1 MSNSTSLT
9 GSSKQYIGVVDML
22 CEGPIY
28 GLENGK
34 NDVYINDVPFEN
46 ATLVGSLTDSGSA
59 RFLTLS
65 PVAGSATN
73 MTVTNGTIK
82 ETDAGKY
89 AHIEARKVTVSAISQ
104 SNQSGYTTTT
114 ITPSETLSTEWNNYS
129 LDKYYTKLRNT
140 VTGRVYNTYSY
151 WAAGTNVLTLL
162 SLPVRRGFGTASNW
176 EVVLVQSSK
185 IASYTSDTAFTLGDN
200 LHNAANVTN
209 ARFTISASVAT
220 NPDNPNPDATTSKV
234 EGSTLQFR
242 QGKLEQSPIS
252 QVHGVSGGVTK
263 TGSTTVADLKQYNN
277 QSELNNYISGSAYSG
292 ISTFGYPTGQS
303 YSQNAGAQL
312 VYASSAFGASTPEQ
326 VNEVNVRINYNSL
339 IVYNTENGDKEDAY
353 AVYVF
358 EVKTELNGEETP
370 YRKLFGQYG
379 TFVVHRGRTT
389 APVSFDHTIGL
400 DRFKP
405 FDDFTIRITRL
416 TRDAGLPVRANGSNG
431 GETDVDKWNLQAA
444 ASTGGANLSSTI
456 HDSFIYPHTAVAAVS
471 FSSKSYT
478 QLPQRSYLLKGL
490 MVEIPTAYTPREYSS
505 TGVAEYDEWWDG
517 NFKTE
522 LHYTDNPAWVF
533 YDIATNA
540 RYGAGNWL
548 ESYNLDKFALYRIA
562 KYCDELVDDGNGGT
576 EPRFRANVYLAKA
589 TDVYKVLKDFAT
601 IFTGMLYWLDGKLSP
616 IQDVP
621 SEPVYTFSKANVR
634 DGKFNYESTGRK
646 TRSNQVV
653 VTWNDPTRNYEPV
666 NLIVEDREDIVA
678 QRKIVS
684 QKAIAFGATSE
695 GQAIRYG
702 RWKLWTAQN
711 QKEIVSFETGLQGAF
726 IRPGDVINIQ
736 DRDRYGIDFSGKIK
750 AVNTSTKYITL
761 DRELTNITDPDGG
774 AITYEMSTLVTNFA
788 AYYTGLDPI
797 HINNST
803 GRKVSSNPGDDT
815 VTTFNRGDR
824 YTAVFWY
831 PDPSSGAPAGEVNG
845 FHAYYSTSN
854 PPGFETNEI
863 ETGAND
869 IYDLSADNAKN
880 VISQAHYLVAETG
893 GDLGSNGDP
902 SGSGYSTYPLQLE
915 WKPHSY
921 VVTKDVT
928 LTNSGGT
935 TTVSMVNSNDW
946 YVNQE
951 IPTVGTIFALVA
963 KNSGNVNFLG
973 SAKEY
978 RVLGISFEDSKNIY
992 GISAVEHYNSKYD
1005 AVDKDYALGVIPD
1018 NTYAEIEDP
1027 DAVVPAPGN
1036 IYVVSETD
1044 SSKPGEEFRIE
1055 WDVPQEQYTDA
1066 GGTTREREYEFLNDY
1081 EIYHTIPDLDNP
1093 LFTAN
1098 NSYRFQGVPDG
1109 VYTFRVRTRSRKGNT
1124 SDYVSVTYDV
1134 NDPFGTNVP
1143 RVVGGLPKGI
1153 VANSTA
1159 YDVHNAE
1166 ITDEEDR
1173 YKLIWERDTSA
1184 KGYSIGNSMFGG
1196 NNAIATYLDPVG
1208 LFGLAVSGPLVY
1220 VANNIGTS
1228 VSEPDGYAGDSEWH
1242 YLHYNGSDTRLAYW
1256 NTITLDN
1263 LPFYHK
1269 IDNNGFGW
1277 RGSYQPWT
1285 YLSGVG
1291 GFTQA
1296 SVAAGS
1302 NRLVATNY
1310 GDFTNDLKIR
1320 DIVHFDGKA
1329 QTFEMYKVE
1338 QLENYNSEGIVSVRL
1353 REWESAGVA
1362 TSPGW
1367 VNGDIVTFER
1377 VSGAT
1382 NVNGQY
1388 YYVKDTAESERYQL
1402 YHSIN
1407 LGADAI
1413 ISGNTYVITST
1424 GTTSFTS
1431 IGASSNAVGT
1441 VFTATDTGTGT
1452 GTVDR
1457 ALVTSELGGA
1467 YTTLTGFVTR
1477 AKVKAAKIV
1486 AVIDDNTAILDRSFN
1501 EAISVSRLYKSTYS
1515 PDYNDD
1521 AIFGR
1526 VKWNGYDNVDDIH
1539 TFTVD
1544 TFITVDEGLN
1554 VGALDVLVR
1563 PDVGSILYS
1572 ENGTTQETQFTSPL
1586 TVTLIASGFSN
1597 PQFRVT
1603 KVEGA
1608 GATLDFDMEED
1619 SLDIPFVGNN
1629 GALDYTEDLFTT
1641 TEANSIAWQSGEEIK
1656 ITAEVREA
1664 NNTGVNTTGEG
1675 YILKVSS
1682 GAQGI
1687 DGKTVE
1693 LRAEDYSIIYDEA
1706 GATPII
1712 GGNSDR
1718 VITFTA
1724 TARNYDDPQFKFTF
1738 NGQNLSNTS
1747 AFTLGGDPGY
1757 DNTTPGAT
1765 YVWGT
1770 AKEVDVEDGIVATA
1784 TVTVPETYDGN
1795 WGDNKNQKT
1804 FFVTVEAREGS
1815 TGPFTATDEVTIIG
1829 VHALKGGYWVAM
1841 SNASGNSIPTDF
1853 EGEVI
1858 GTADANGFVTVV
1870 DTGTTI
1876 EVGKGATILELT
1888 DLNTATW
1895 DAAAPSSKLG
1905 FYNISHQLVPGSSA
1919 IELGEQ
1925 TGGDEDNDY
1934 IVTYAD
1940 HKFSKTGWTQETAGI
1955 QYIID
1960 IEDTGSA
1967 NAIKI
1972 TQPFTKSKQG
1982 FGGARLV
1989 LSNPTEEIASNASQI
2004 PDNFNN
2010 TGTSVNCFLTGL
2022 NLPYYAAGATVPSTV
2037 NAFWRL
2043 KSIDPTNVTA
2053 DSSPTYPSNGSTAA
2067 VVFGNITAFPKTYKK
2082 GSITFTAGLF
2092 IRGGDGG
2099 FVEEE
2104 LEVDQTF
2111 TKNTS
2116 GANVSITA
2124 TPSHYIYDQDT
2135 TTPSPA
2141 TDHTFSVRGFAGPDI
2156 DYKYVITGGALGTG
2170 NLSGTV
2176 TAGNNVTGLTVDDTD
2191 DLPYYD
2197 SNGNVNEYIYT
2208 VDLYDA
2214 SDTNNETILAT
2225 DSVTISLSKSAPDNL
2240 ILDLTNDYDAVVVP
2254 AGSSG
2259 SDLDVS
2265 VSTTANVYKD
2275 GVLED
2280 VDDWNFTASQS
2291 TTLRDG
2297 SVSTS
2302 ALTMAF
2308 DSTDANKLN
2317 ITSITEDTYRSAI
2330 TISASHATN
2339 SNYATQNAI
2348 FVLQRLFGGRQLQI
2362 IPSVDAITYNPNTDS
2377 YSPSNGTVTFTVNQI
2392 TENGEETFTDY
2403 YYELDGGSRTD
2414 ATVTAPSKNFTSGAP
2429 DPVVND
2435 STTLKVFYNNVT
2447 NTVADTST
2455 VPLIVSGENGV
2466 SLTSTQEYYKLT
2478 NSATAPDRYS
2488 TGTTIDTGWTT
2499 TPPQP
2504 TSSNKYLWNFNRNT
2518 KSNGTTEDTNVIL
2531 LSTLVKS
2538 IASITEAYQVHNSPT
2553 AANTS
2558 GTWYSTIAAAVA
2570 AQAITSSYPY
2580 LWNRTTIAY
2589 TDGSTSTV
2597 VYSLIA
2603 VRGNDGVSFSGTVE
2617 YYKIHNSKTNAP
2629 ARYSSGTTIDSG
2641 WNTTPATPTTT
2652 NRYTWNFNRST
2663 KSDSTFTDSQP
2674 VLVSEL
2680 LKSISSITEEYQKGS
2695 SATTAPTGTWYSTIA
2710 AAGSIDATNPY
2721 MWNRT
2726 TIAYTDGSTS
2736 TVTTTVIAARG
2747 SDGVSYTGTAEYYK
2761 LTNSTTA
2768 PGRYSSGTTIDTGWS
2783 TSPSTPTST
2792 NQYLWNFNRNSKS
2805 DGTFQDSAVYL
2816 VTQFVQDGSD
2826 GKGISSITEQYAR
2839 HTSASSAPSSGW
2851 STTFPTISANYP
2863 YIWNRTRINYT
2874 DGTNSGW
2881 IYTLIAARGTD
2892 GTTPVKGTDYFDGD
2906 DGADAGQVV
2915 TGYIYSAAA
2924 NPTVPS
2930 SQTYNFANAGLDS
2943 AFTNITGWSTNPPTF
2958 NSTNNTIYYA
2968 YYKAVETVT
2977 NGNATGSGTVTFS
2990 ARQTGTSFTGLV
3002 TFHSAGGP
3010 NGDGAF
3016 STDGGSTF
3024 TSIDGGKI
3032 STGTIAAESLTI
3044 GEEDRTSSRLLL
3056 LEDSLKIFQGTTLR
3070 VHLGNLN
3077 NSNT

>member
-9 GSSKQYIGVVDML
+9 GSTKQYIGVVDML

-28 GLENGK
+28 GLEKGM

-59 RFLTLS
+59 RSLTLTPAS
-65 PVAGSATN
+65 GSTTN
-73 MTVTNGTIK
+73 MNVTSGTIK
-82 ETDAGKY
+82 ETDVGKY
-89 AHIEARKVTVSAISQ
+89 AHIEARKVGVSSISQ
-104 SNQSGYTTTT
+104 TNYNQYT
-114 ITPSETLSTEWNNYS
+114 ITTVTATETLSTEWQNYQ

-140 VTGRVYNTYSY
+140 VTGRVYNAYSY
-151 WAAGTNVLTLL
+151 WSSGNTITLY
-162 SLPVRRGFGTASNW
+162 SLPIRRAFGSASNW
-176 EVVLVQSSK
+176 ELVLIQSSK
-185 IASYTSDTAFTLGDN
+185 IASYTSDTAFTLADS
-200 LHNAANVTN
+200 LHNAANVSN
-209 ARFTISASVAT
+209 ARFTVSASVTT

-242 QGKLEQSPIS
+242 KGLLEQAPIS

-263 TGSTTVADLKQYNN
+263 TGNTTVAPLKQFSN
-277 QSELNNYISGSAYSG
+277 STLLNNYKSGSPYSG
-292 ISTFGYPTGQS
+292 ISTSGYPTGQS
-303 YSQNAGAQL
+303 YTNNSGPQL
-312 VYASSAFGASTPEQ
+312 EFPSSAFGASAPEQ
-326 VNEVNVRINYNSL
+326 VNEVNIRINYESL
-339 IVYNTENGDKEDAY
+339 ILYNTENGDKEDAY
-353 AVYVF
+353 AIYVF
-358 EVKTELNGEETP
+358 EVRTELNGVQTP

-379 TFVVHRGRTT
+379 TFIVHRGRTT

-405 FDDFTIRITRL
+405 FDDFTIRVTRL
-416 TRDAGLPVRANGSNG
+416 TRDAGLPVRSDGSNG
-431 GETDVDKWNLQAA
+431 GENDIDKWSLQAA

-456 HDSFIYPHTAVAAVS
+456 QDSFIYPHTAIAAVS
-471 FSSKSYT
+471 FSSKSYN
-478 QLPQRSYLLKGL
+478 QLPSRSYLLKGL

-505 TGVAEYDEWWDG
+505 TGVAQYGSWWDG

-589 TDVYKVLKDFAT
+589 TDVYKVLKDFAS

-616 IQDVP
+616 LQDVP
-621 SEPVYTFSKANVR
+621 GEPVYTFSKANVI

-678 QRKIVS
+678 QRKIIS
-684 QKAIAFGATSE
+684 QKAVAFGATSE

-711 QKEIVSFETGLQGAF
+711 QKEVVSFETGLQGAY
-726 IRPGDVINIQ
+726 IRPGDVINVQ
-736 DRDRYGIDFSGKIK
+736 DRDRYGIDFSGKI
-750 AVNTSTKYITL
+750 ADVTADNRLLL
-761 DRELTNITDPDGG
+761 DRQITNITDPDGG
-774 AITYEMSTLVTNFA
+774 AITYEISTLVTSYAAFYAGLNPLTLDGKTYQRGDRITGRVYLDSDSAGAGTTLSLGTVNSEEKASNAFA
-788 AYYTGLDPI
+788 
-797 HINNST
+797 NST
-803 GRKVSSNPGDDT
+803 GT
-815 VTTFNRGDR
+815 
-824 YTAVFWY
+824 
-831 PDPSSGAPAGEVNG
+831 
-845 FHAYYSTSN
+845 
-854 PPGFETNEI
+854 
-863 ETGAND
+863 
-869 IYDLSADNAKN
+869 
-880 VISQAHYLVAETG
+880 
-893 GDLGSNGDP
+893 
-902 SGSGYSTYPLQLE
+902 PLPLD
-915 WKPHSY
+915 WKPYSY

-928 LTNSGGT
+928 LNTSNNITAVNMASGET
-935 TTVSMVNSNDW
+935 W
-946 YVNQE
+946 YSPSEVPVE
-951 IPTVGTIFALVA
+951 GTIFALIA
-963 KNSGNVNFLG
+963 KNSGNTNFLG

-978 RVLGISFEDSKNIY
+978 RVLGISFEESKNVY

-1055 WDVPQEQYTDA
+1055 WDVPQESYTDG

-1081 EIYHTIPDLDNP
+1081 EIYHTVPDLDNP

-1109 VYTFRVRTRSRKGNT
+1109 LYTFRVRTRSRKGNT

-1159 YDVHNAE
+1159 YNVHNAE

-1184 KGYSIGNSMFGG
+1184 RGYSIGNSMFGG
-1196 NNAIATYLDPVG
+1196 TNAISTSLSSIG
-1208 LFGLAVSGPLVY
+1208 LFGLAVSGPLV
-1220 VANNIGTS
+1220 VTSSGTS

-1242 YLHYNGSDTRLAYW
+1242 YLHYDGSTSLSYW
-1256 NTITLDN
+1256 NTRTLEN

-1269 IDNNGFGW
+1269 INNGGFGW
-1277 RGSYQPWT
+1277 RGSSQSWT
-1285 YLSGVG
+1285 ALFGSGG
-1291 GFTQA
+1291 YTTAQ
-1296 SVAAGS
+1296 VALGS
-1302 NRLVATNY
+1302 NRLTASTN
-1310 GDFTNDLKIR
+1310 GDFLSDLTIR

-1338 QLENYNSEGIVSVRL
+1338 QLREESGESVVSVRL
-1353 REWESAGVA
+1353 REYENAGVS
-1362 TSPGW
+1362 TDPLWENS
-1367 VNGDIVTFER
+1367 DIVTFER

-1382 NVNGQY
+1382 GVNGQY
-1388 YYVKDTAESERYQL
+1388 YYVKTTADDDRFQL
-1402 YHSIN
+1402 YFDYDLTDPVRTSD
-1407 LGADAI
+1407 LG
-1413 ISGNTYVITST
+1413 ST
-1424 GTTSFTS
+1424 
-1431 IGASSNAVGT
+1431 
-1441 VFTATDTGTGT
+1441 
-1452 GTVDR
+1452 
-1457 ALVTSELGGA
+1457 

-1477 AKVKAAKIV
+1477 AKVKAAKVV

-1501 EAISVSRLYKSTYS
+1501 ESISVNRLYKLTYR

-1521 AIFGR
+1521 AVFGR

-1554 VGALDVLVR
+1554 VGALEVLVR
-1563 PDVGSILYS
+1563 PDTGTILYS
-1572 ENGTTQETQFTSPL
+1572 ENGSTQETQFTSAL
-1586 TVTLIASGFSN
+1586 TATIIASGFTN
-1597 PQFRVT
+1597 PQFRIT

-1608 GATLDFDMEED
+1608 GSALDFDMEAD

-1629 GALDYTEDLFTT
+1629 GSLYYTADIFTS
-1641 TEANSIAWQSGEEIK
+1641 TEANAISWESGESVA

-1664 NNTGVNTTGEG
+1664 NNTGINTTGIG
-1675 YILKVSS
+1675 YILKTSS

-1738 NGQNLSNTS
+1738 NGQNLANTS

-1765 YVWGT
+1765 YTWGT
-1770 AKEVDVEDGIVATA
+1770 AKEVDVEDGIIATA

-1815 TGPFTATDEVTIIG
+1815 TGPFTSTDEVTIIG

-1853 EGEVI
+1853 DGEVI

-1888 DLNTATW
+1888 DLSTSTW
-1895 DAAAPSSKLG
+1895 DAASPSSKLG

-1919 IELGEQ
+1919 IQLGAQ
-1925 TGGDEDNDY
+1925 TGGDEASDY

-1960 IEDTGSA
+1960 IEDTGSD
-1967 NAIKI
+1967 NAIRI

-1989 LSNPTEEIASNASQI
+1989 LSNPTEEIASNASLI

-2022 NLPYYAAGATVPSTV
+2022 NLPYYASGATVPSTV

-2116 GANVSITA
+2116 GANVSIFA

-2135 TTPSPA
+2135 TTQSPA
-2141 TDHTFSVRGFAGPDI
+2141 TNHTFSVRGFAGVDR
-2156 DYKYVITGGALGTG
+2156 DTKYVISGGALGSNTLTDTILAGTLKTG
-2170 NLSGTV
+2170 ISVPNSS
-2176 TAGNNVTGLTVDDTD
+2176 N
-2191 DLPYYD
+2191 LPYYD
-2197 SNGNVNEYIYT
+2197 SNGDVNEYIYT
-2208 VDLYDA
+2208 VNLYDDD
-2214 SDTNNETILAT
+2214 DTNNETVLAT

-2240 ILDLTNDYDAVVVP
+2240 VLDLTNDYDAVVVP
-2254 AGSSG
+2254 
-2259 SDLDVS
+2259 DLADGLTPAETTAALAVT

-2280 VDDWNFTASQS
+2280 PADWNFSVSQS
-2291 TTLRDG
+2291 TSLKSGAT
-2297 SVSTS
+2297 STS
-2302 ALTMAF
+2302 AVTMAF
-2308 DSTDANKLN
+2308 DSTNTNQLN
-2317 ITSITEDTYRSAI
+2317 ITNLGTGNFLRSAI
-2330 TISASHATN
+2330 TISASHKTN
-2339 SNYATQNAI
+2339 TNYATQNAV
-2348 FVLQRLFGGRQLQI
+2348 FVLQRLFGGAQLKI
-2362 IPSVDAITYNPNTDS
+2362 IPSVDAITYNPNTDT
-2377 YSPSNGTVTFTVNQI
+2377 YDPSNGTVTFSVTRI
-2392 TENGEETFTDY
+2392 TESGEEANFTNY
-2403 YYELDGGSRTD
+2403 HYELDGGSRTN
-2414 ATVTAPSKNFTSGAP
+2414 ASVTAPSKDFTSGAP

-2435 STTLKVFYNNVT
+2435 STNLKVFFDSSDTLVR
-2447 NTVADTST
+2447 DTST
-2455 VPLIVSGENGV
+2455 VPLIVSGEDGV

-2478 NSATAPDRYS
+2478 NSATPPSRYS
-2488 TGTTIDTGWTT
+2488 TGTTIDAGWST

-2629 ARYSSGTTIDSG
+2629 ARYSSGTTIASG

-2710 AAGSIDATNPY
+2710 GAGSIDATNPY

-2726 TIAYTDGSTS
+2726 TIAYTDGSAN

-2761 LTNSTTA
+2761 LTNSNSA
-2768 PGRYSSGTTIDTGWS
+2768 PSRYSSGTTIDTGWS
-2783 TSPSTPTST
+2783 TSPSTPTSA

-2816 VTQFVQDGSD
+2816 VTQFVQDGTD

-2851 STTFPTISANYP
+2851 STTFPTISASYP
-2863 YIWNRTRINYT
+2863 YIWNRTLINYT
-2874 DGTNSGW
+2874 DGTNSGY

-2892 GTTPVKGTDYFDGD
+2892 GTTPVKGVDYDDGD
-2906 DGADAGQVV
+2906 DGADAGRVV
-2915 TGYIYSAAA
+2915 TGYIYSGLA
-2924 NPTVPS
+2924 NPTVPAQ
-2930 SQTYNFANAGLDS
+2930 QTYTFANAGLDT
-2943 AFTNITGWSTNPPTF
+2943 AFNNITGWSVNPPTF
-2958 NSTNNTIYYA
+2958 SSTQSTIFYA
-2968 YYKAVETVT
+2968 SYRAVESVNSSGT
-2977 NGNATGSGTVTFS
+2977 ATGTGTVYFS
-2990 ARQTGTSFTGLV
+2990 GRQVGTSFTGLV

-3024 TSIDGGKI
+3024 TTIDGGKI
-3032 STGTIAAESLTI
+3032 STNTIKAAQLQISNSTGASTAGINMNYNSGQPKIEISDGTNI
-3044 GEEDRTSSRLLL
+3044 
-3056 LEDSLKIFQGTTLR
+3056 R
-3070 VHLGNLN
+3070 VVLGYLN
-3077 NSNT
+3077 